1 MHVCGCADAGCW
13 VSAVGCAVSADA
25 WQVQNVMAKA
35 IAVQLLLLLL
45 LRLQHLLPVLL
56 QTVLCI
62 RSKIKQGL
70 LVCIV

>member
-1 MHVCGCADAGCW
+1 MHVCGCADAGGW

-25 WQVQNVMAKA
+25 WQVLNVMAGA
-35 IAVQLLLLLL
+35 LAVQLLLLL